1 MIVCVY
7 LCVCVR
13 MCVCRT
19 KSSNL
24 LEQLCFPY
32 SKFIQFLLDHVE
44 GVVEASAGGGI
55 EYGKHEGKV
64 SQILAH
70 LCTNSLHISFPD
82 LIICLIG
89 ILDILCII

>member
-1 MIVCVY
+1 MYVY
-7 LCVCVR
+7 
-13 MCVCRT
+13 RT

-24 LEQLCFPY
+24 LQQLCFPY

-70 LCTNSLHISFPD
+70 LFANSLHISFQD

-89 ILDILCII
+89 ILDMLCRICVFF